1 MENKSHAMAA
11 GAFVLFLAALLVG
24 LAVWLTR
31 DTGSYNVF
39 EISSREGVTGLQA
52 QASVRYRGVRVGRVT
67 TIALDRATP
76 GNVLIRIAVDE
87 DAPVTTRTFAA
98 LGFQGVTGLA
108 FIQLDDDGADAP
120 ALVASGDKPAR
131 IPMRPGLMTRL
142 TDQGAGLLTRLD
154 EATQRVNQL
163 LAAPNQKKLFDA
175 IDNMGQASASIGQLA
190 AQVNQVN
197 VPALAH
203 DASTTLKTL
212 RATSDRLGDSAD
224 AVGLSA
230 DAFQTMSKRMSE
242 PGGTLDRIAEGTETL
257 LATGQTLNATLVP
270 RLNRTVDDAGRTLRH
285 IGRAVEAVNNNPQA
299 LLLGNG
305 VALPGPGEVGFDQPP
320 AAVP

>member
-31 DTGSYNVF
+31 DTGSYNLF

-120 ALVASGDKPAR
+120 ALVASDDKPAR
-131 IPMRPGLMTRL
+131 IPMRPSLMTRL

-175 IDNMGQASASIGQLA
+175 IDNMGQASANIGQLA
-190 AQVNQVN
+190 AQVNQLN